1 MGERR
6 VRRYLVERYLPG
18 TTPTELSAAEVR
30 VAEAVASV
38 RACGL
43 PLDYLGSTYIPDEET
58 SFMRFE
64 GALEGVQR
72 ACHLAGLGVAR
83 IVEVEEVEP

>member
-18 TTPTELSAAEVR
+18 TTPTELSAAQVR
-30 VAEAVASV
+30 VVEAVASV
-38 RACGL
+38 RADGV
-43 PLDYLGSTYIPDEET
+43 PLTYLGSAYIPEEET
-58 SFMRFE
+58 SFLRFE
-64 GALEGVQR
+64 GVREGVER
-72 ACHLAGLGVAR
+72 ACRLAGLGVAR

>member
-6 VRRYLVERYLPG
+6 TGRYLVERYLPG
-18 TTPTELSAAEVR
+18 ATASELTAAQHR

-38 RACGL
+38 RAEGV
-43 PLDYLGSTYIPDEET
+43 PVVYLGSTYIPEEET
-58 SFMRFE
+58 SFVRFE
-64 GALEGVQR
+64 GVLAGVQR
-72 ACHLAGLGVAR
+72 ACHLAGFGIAR